1 MAVAEPNPK
10 ETARMENVIII
21 GTGAAGLT
29 AAIYSARASLNPLV
43 IEGREPGGQLTT
55 TTEVENFPGFEHGIL
70 GPVLMETIRKQ
81 ASRFG
86 TRYQYG
92 SVTGCEL
99 AGPVKKLHLDSGETL
114 EAKSVIICTGASAKY
129 LGLPSEQALI
139 GYGVTSCATCDGAF
153 YRDVPVAVIGGG
165 DSAMEEAT
173 FLTRFASVVYLIH
186 RREEFRASKVM
197 IDRMLANPKI
207 KPLYNTVVEE
217 VLGVE
222 NQRVRGMR
230 IKNLKSGEVSDIA
243 LEGVFLAIGHKPNT
257 DPFKGQ
263 LDMDETGY
271 LITDSTKTKLPGVF
285 AAGDVQD
292 SVYRQAIS
300 AAGTGCM
307 AALEAER
314 YLERTAHA

>member
-1 MAVAEPNPK
+1 
-10 ETARMENVIII
+10 MENVIII

-29 AAIYSARASLNPLV
+29 AAIYTARANLNPLV

-55 TTEVENFPGFEHGIL
+55 TTEVENFPGFENGIM
-70 GPVLMETIRKQ
+70 GPELMDTMRKQ
-81 ASRFG
+81 AARFG

-92 SVTGCEL
+92 LVTEAEL
-99 AGPVKKLHLDSGETL
+99 AGDVKKLTLDSGEVL

-129 LGLPSEQALI
+129 IGLESEQKLI
-139 GYGVTSCATCDGAF
+139 GFGVTSCATCDGAF
-153 YRDVPVAVIGGG
+153 YRDVPVAVVGGG

-173 FLTRFASVVYLIH
+173 FLTRFASKVYLIH

-197 IDRMLANPKI
+197 IDRMLANDKVEPI
-207 KPLYNTVVEE
+207 YNTVVEE

-222 NQRVRGMR
+222 EKSVRGLQL
-230 IKNLKSGEVSDIA
+230 KNTQTGESTELKVDGLFV
-243 LEGVFLAIGHKPNT
+243 AIGHKPNT
-257 DPFKGQ
+257 DPFVGQ
-263 LDMDETGY
+263 LEMDETGY
-271 LITDSTKTKLPGVF
+271 LITDSTKTTIPGVF

-314 YLERTAHA
+314 YLEHHA

>member
-1 MAVAEPNPK
+1 
-10 ETARMENVIII
+10 MENVIII

-29 AAIYSARASLNPLV
+29 AAIYTGRANLNPLV

-55 TTEVENFPGFEHGIL
+55 TTEVENFPGFENGIM
-70 GPVLMETIRKQ
+70 GPELMDTMRKQ
-81 ASRFG
+81 AARFG

-92 SVTGCEL
+92 LVTEAEL
-99 AGPVKKLHLDSGETL
+99 SGDIKKLTLDSGEVL

-129 LGLPSEQALI
+129 IGLESEQKLI
-139 GYGVTSCATCDGAF
+139 GFGVTSCATCDGAF
-153 YRDVPVAVIGGG
+153 YRDVPVAVVGGG

-173 FLTRFASVVYLIH
+173 FLTRFASKVYLIH
-186 RREEFRASKVM
+186 RRDEFRASKVM
-197 IDRMLANPKI
+197 IDRMNANDKVEPI
-207 KPLYNTVVEE
+207 YDTVVEE

-222 NQRVRGMR
+222 EKSVRGLKL
-230 IKNLKSGEVSDIA
+230 KNVKTNEESELKVDGLFV
-243 LEGVFLAIGHKPNT
+243 AIGHKPNT
-257 DPFKGQ
+257 DPFVGQ
-263 LDMDETGY
+263 LEMDATGY
-271 LITDSTKTKLPGVF
+271 LITDSTKTTLPGVF

-314 YLERTAHA
+314 YLEHQS

>member
-1 MAVAEPNPK
+1 
-10 ETARMENVIII
+10 MEDVIII

-29 AAIYSARASLNPLV
+29 AAIYCARANLSPLV

-55 TTEVENFPGFEHGIL
+55 TTEVENFPGFENGIL
-70 GPVLMETIRKQ
+70 GPELMEVMRKQ
-81 ASRFG
+81 AARFG

-92 SVTGCEL
+92 TVESADL
-99 AGPVKKLHLDSGETL
+99 ADTVKKLTLDSGETL

-129 LGLPSEQALI
+129 LGIPSEQALI

-153 YRDVPVAVIGGG
+153 YRDVPVAVVGGG

-173 FLTRFASVVYLIH
+173 FLTRFASKVYLIH
-186 RREEFRASKVM
+186 RREEFRASPIM
-197 IDRMLANPKI
+197 IDRMLANEKI
-207 KPLYNTVVEE
+207 EVLSNTVVEE

-222 NQRVRGMR
+222 DKSVKGLN
-230 IKNLKSGEVSDIA
+230 IKNTQTDEVTELKVDG
-243 LEGVFLAIGHKPNT
+243 LFLAIGHKPNT

-263 LDMDETGY
+263 LEMDETGY
-271 LITDSTKTKLPGVF
+271 LITDSTKTTLPGVF

-314 YLERTAHA
+314 YLENLGHA

>member
-1 MAVAEPNPK
+1 
-10 ETARMENVIII
+10 MENVIII

-29 AAIYSARASLNPLV
+29 AAIYTARANLNPLV

-55 TTEVENFPGFEHGIL
+55 TTDVENFPGFENGIM
-70 GPVLMETIRKQ
+70 GPELMEVMRKQ
-81 ASRFG
+81 AARFG
-86 TRYQYG
+86 TRYQSG
-92 SVTGCEL
+92 LVTECKLDGK
-99 AGPVKKLHLDSGETL
+99 VKTLTLDSGETL
-114 EAKSVIICTGASAKY
+114 ETLSVIICTGASAKY
-129 LGLPSEQALI
+129 LGIPSEQALI

-153 YRDVPVAVIGGG
+153 YRDVPVAVVGGG

-173 FLTRFASVVYLIH
+173 FLTRFASKVYLIH
-186 RREEFRASKVM
+186 RREEFRASQIM
-197 IDRMLANPKI
+197 IDRMLANEKI
-207 KPLYNTVVEE
+207 EVIYNTVVEE

-222 NQRVRGMR
+222 EKSVRGLKL
-230 IKNLKSGEVSDIA
+230 KNTKTGEQSELAVD
-243 LEGVFLAIGHKPNT
+243 GFFLAIGHKPNT

-263 LDMDETGY
+263 LEMDETGY
-271 LITDSTKTKLPGVF
+271 LITDSTKTTIDGVF

-314 YLERTAHA
+314 YLERTSHA

>member
-1 MAVAEPNPK
+1 
-10 ETARMENVIII
+10 MEDVIII

-29 AAIYSARASLNPLV
+29 AAIYCARSNLNPLV

-55 TTEVENFPGFEHGIL
+55 TTEVENFPGFENGIQ
-70 GPVLMETIRKQ
+70 GPELMEVMRKQ
-81 ASRFG
+81 AARFG

-92 SVTGCEL
+92 TVESADL
-99 AGPVKKLHLDSGETL
+99 ARDVKSLTLDSGETL
-114 EAKSVIICTGASAKY
+114 ETKAVIICTGASAKY
-129 LGLPSEQALI
+129 LGIPSEQALI

-153 YRDVPVAVIGGG
+153 YRDVPVAVVGGG

-173 FLTRFASVVYLIH
+173 FLTRFASKVYLIH
-186 RREEFRASKVM
+186 RREEFRASPIM
-197 IDRMLANPKI
+197 IDRMRANEKI
-207 KPLYNTVVEE
+207 EVIYNTVVEE

-222 NQRVRGMR
+222 DKSVKGLT
-230 IKNLKSGEVSDIA
+230 IKNTKSGEVTELKVDG
-243 LEGVFLAIGHKPNT
+243 LFLAIGHKPNT

-263 LDMDETGY
+263 LEMDETGY
-271 LITDSTKTKLPGVF
+271 LITDSTKTTLPGVF

-314 YLERTAHA
+314 YLEHIGHS

>member
-1 MAVAEPNPK
+1 
-10 ETARMENVIII
+10 MENVIII

-29 AAIYSARASLNPLV
+29 AAIYTARANLTPLV

-55 TTEVENFPGFEHGIL
+55 TTEVENFPGFEMGIM
-70 GPVLMETIRKQ
+70 GPELMDTMRKQ
-81 ASRFG
+81 AERFG

-92 SVTGCEL
+92 TVTAAEL
-99 AGPVKKLHLDSGETL
+99 SGDIKKLTLDSGEVL

-129 LGLPSEQALI
+129 IGLESEQKLI

-153 YRDVPVAVIGGG
+153 YRDVPVAVVGGG

-173 FLTRFASVVYLIH
+173 FLTRFASKVYLIH
-186 RREEFRASKVM
+186 RRKEFRASQIM
-197 IDRMLANPKI
+197 IDRMLENEKI
-207 KPLYNTVVEE
+207 EPIYNTVVEE

-222 NQRVRGMR
+222 EKSVRALSL
-230 IKNLKSGEVSDIA
+230 KNVKTNETSELKVDGLFI
-243 LEGVFLAIGHKPNT
+243 AIGHKPNT
-257 DPFKGQ
+257 DPFVGQ
-263 LDMDETGY
+263 LEMDETGY
-271 LITDSTKTKLPGVF
+271 LITDSTKTTLPGVF

-314 YLERTAHA
+314 YLEQHT

>member
-1 MAVAEPNPK
+1 
-10 ETARMENVIII
+10 MENVIII

-29 AAIYSARASLNPLV
+29 AAIYTARANLAPLV

-70 GPVLMETIRKQ
+70 GPELMDTMRKQ
-81 ASRFG
+81 AARFG
-86 TRYQYG
+86 TKFQYG
-92 SVTGCEL
+92 TVESCALSGE
-99 AGPVKKLHLDSGETL
+99 VKRLTLDSGETL
-114 EAKSVIICTGASAKY
+114 EAKCVIICTGASAKY

-153 YRDVPVAVIGGG
+153 YRDVPVAVVGGG

-173 FLTRFASVVYLIH
+173 FLTRFACKVYLIH
-186 RREEFRASKVM
+186 RRDAFRASQIM
-197 IDRMLANPKI
+197 IDRMKANEKI
-207 KPLYNTVVEE
+207 EVIYNTVVEE

-222 NQRVRGMR
+222 QKSVKGLKL
-230 IKNLKSGEVSDIA
+230 KNLKTGEASELAVD
-243 LEGVFLAIGHKPNT
+243 GFFLAIGHKPNT
-257 DPFKGQ
+257 DPFQGQ
-263 LDMDETGY
+263 LEMDETGY
-271 LITDSTKTKLPGVF
+271 LITDSTKTNLDGVF

-292 SVYRQAIS
+292 SVYRQAIT

>member
-1 MAVAEPNPK
+1 
-10 ETARMENVIII
+10 MENVIII

-29 AAIYSARASLNPLV
+29 AAIYTARANLTPLV

-55 TTEVENFPGFEHGIL
+55 TTEVENFPGFEMGIM
-70 GPVLMETIRKQ
+70 GPELMDTMRKQ
-81 ASRFG
+81 AERFG

-92 SVTGCEL
+92 TVTGAEL
-99 AGPVKKLHLDSGETL
+99 SGDIKKLTLDSGEVL

-129 LGLPSEQALI
+129 IGLESEQKLI

-153 YRDVPVAVIGGG
+153 YRDVPVAVVGGG

-173 FLTRFASVVYLIH
+173 FLTRFASKVYLIH
-186 RREEFRASKVM
+186 RRKEFRASQIM
-197 IDRMLANPKI
+197 IDRMLENEKI
-207 KPLYNTVVEE
+207 EPIYNTVVEE

-222 NQRVRGMR
+222 EKSVRALSL
-230 IKNLKSGEVSDIA
+230 KNVKTNETSELKVDGLFI
-243 LEGVFLAIGHKPNT
+243 AIGHKPNT
-257 DPFKGQ
+257 DPFVGQ
-263 LDMDETGY
+263 LEMDETGY
-271 LITDSTKTKLPGVF
+271 LITDSTKTTLPGVF

-314 YLERTAHA
+314 YLEQHT

>member
-1 MAVAEPNPK
+1 
-10 ETARMENVIII
+10 MEDVIII

-29 AAIYSARASLNPLV
+29 AAIYCARSNLNPLV

-55 TTEVENFPGFEHGIL
+55 TTEVENFPGFENGIQ
-70 GPVLMETIRKQ
+70 GPELMEVMRKQ
-81 ASRFG
+81 AARFG
-86 TRYQYG
+86 TRYHYG
-92 SVTGCEL
+92 TVESADL
-99 AGPVKKLHLDSGETL
+99 AGDVKSLTLDSGETL
-114 EAKSVIICTGASAKY
+114 EAKAVIICTGASAKY
-129 LGLPSEQALI
+129 LGIPSEQALI

-153 YRDVPVAVIGGG
+153 YRDVPVAVVGGG

-173 FLTRFASVVYLIH
+173 FLTRFASKVYLIH
-186 RREEFRASKVM
+186 RREEFRASPIM
-197 IDRMLANPKI
+197 IDRMRANEKI
-207 KPLYNTVVEE
+207 EVIYNTVVEE

-222 NQRVRGMR
+222 DKSVKGLT
-230 IKNLKSGEVSDIA
+230 IKNTTSGEVTELKVDG
-243 LEGVFLAIGHKPNT
+243 LFLAIGHKPNT

-263 LDMDETGY
+263 LEMDETGY
-271 LITDSTKTKLPGVF
+271 LITDSTKTTLPGVF

-314 YLERTAHA
+314 YLEHIGHS